1 MEKKISIIVP
11 IYKVEEYL
19 EKCIESLISQTY
31 RNLEIILVDDGS
43 PDKCG
48 EICDHYAAIDSRI
61 KVIHKKNEGV
71 AMARNDG
78 LDIAQGDYIS
88 FVDSDDWL
96 AEDTYECFVESMRKY
111 KVDCVMGCC
120 QVVIDR
126 EGELDF
132 RPLREWKLKIWT
144 QKGAMKSV
152 LVDGS
157 AIWNRLFKK
166 EVFENLRFPVG
177 RINDDE
183 YTVLRAYALCNRIL
197 FLNKPTYNYRIRKN
211 SITTSAFSM
220 RKVDVFYNAKDNM
233 EYIIKVRPELKDY
246 AEAKFVK
253 AGLYCYYNLL
263 KMKTEEQEV
272 KQQKKD
278 ALRNIKKELR
288 KIRSSIMHNKRIAK
302 RYKAAVAALTMM
314 TRREKS

>member
-1 MEKKISIIVP
+1 MDKKISIIVP
-11 IYKVEEYL
+11 VYKVEEYL

-48 EICDHYAAIDSRI
+48 EICDSYAAKDNRI

-78 LDIAQGDYIS
+78 LDIAQGDFIS

-96 AEDTYECFVESMRKY
+96 DLDTYECFVESMRKY
-111 KVDCVMGCC
+111 KVDCVTGCC
-120 QVVIDR
+120 HVVIDR
-126 EGELDF
+126 DGKLDY
-132 RPLREWKLKIWT
+132 RPVTERKTTIKT
-144 QKGAMKSV
+144 QLGAMKSV

-166 EVFENLRFPVG
+166 EVFEELRFPVG

-183 YTVLRAYALCNRIL
+183 YTVLRAYASCDRIL
-197 FLNKPTYNYRIRKN
+197 FLSRPTYYYRIRKN

-220 RKVDVFYNAKDNM
+220 RKVDVFYNARDNM
-233 EYIIKVRPELKDY
+233 EYIINEKPKLKEY
-246 AEAKFVK
+246 AEVKFVK

-263 KMKTEEQEV
+263 KMKTEEPEI
-272 KQQKKD
+272 KQQKK
-278 ALRNIKKELR
+278 ETLR
-288 KIRSSIMHNKRIAK
+288 KIRKELREKRSSILHNKKVPK
-302 RYKAAVAALTMM
+302 RYKTAVVALTMAIGYQL
-314 TRREKS
+314 